1 MASIASCMQAQAA
14 EQPEPEVVPVTPRI
28 AWIQQATE
36 EFPGNIVTE
45 LIRVC
50 GEGGSLDDLLEMS
63 DMEITLRAYRYGLN
77 PVNWEPHVALFNT
90 IRHKKVRLSFIILL
104 GSKKGRSWS
113 QQKPVRRKAQRILDI
128 RVPLQIMRY
137 MLGAVAFYA
146 SVYEN
151 KPSTGWQRY
160 LMYLPLLLTPFL
172 AVYLN
177 YSEHNDHNI
186 VVTKILDTNSDAIKE
201 YMENRV
207 AQGIE
212 ERLARPRK
220 NRPR

>member
-90 IRHKKVRLSFIILL
+90 IRHKKIMRKMTEASRTAGGPQEVTTELRTAHADQHRKNLIIL
-104 GSKKGRSWS
+104 
-113 QQKPVRRKAQRILDI
+113 
-128 RVPLQIMRY
+128 
-137 MLGAVAFYA
+137 
-146 SVYEN
+146 N
-151 KPSTGWQRY
+151 
-160 LMYLPLLLTPFL
+160 
-172 AVYLN
+172 
-177 YSEHNDHNI
+177 
-186 VVTKILDTNSDAIKE
+186 
-201 YMENRV
+201 
-207 AQGIE
+207 
-212 ERLARPRK
+212 
-220 NRPR
+220 